1 MDCTEPSVSS
11 RIVFFTDVPDGF
23 SGLPTDTENWYETQ
37 STQPDLFGSKLLPVL
52 SVEEVESFFAHQP
65 SPDPDQSQLVSPRPQ
80 WKENGKSTEND
91 LSVTTEHSTQRRISS
106 PYSGSLYQSGRCKSA
121 SWPRTV
127 SSNTP
132 ALISLHSQ
140 RRQRRWKTAA
150 RAMIPFSLLNDP

>member
-1 MDCTEPSVSS
+1 MSY
-11 RIVFFTDVPDGF
+11 RIWLKICAFILI
-23 SGLPTDTENWYETQ
+23 SGLPTNTENWYETL
-37 STQPDLFGSKLLPVL
+37 STQPDPFGSKILPIL

-65 SPDPDQSQLVSPRPQ
+65 SPDSDQSQLISPRPQ
-80 WKENGKSTEND
+80 LKENGKSAEID
-91 LSVTTEHSTQRRISS
+91 LSVTMGHSTQRTITS

-127 SSNTP
+127 SSSTP

-150 RAMIPFSLLNDP
+150 RAMIPFSLLTNP